1 MKAGPQENQDTSKG
15 ISHRFEKMRE
25 LVTQRLHQVHLRQKA
40 YYDAN
45 RRETQYGEGDLV
57 LIYKPFRK
65 VGKSEKLLHRWLG
78 KVKKFRGSSDKTEI
92 EHVVNIKKFNVRS
105 PEALLKIHQMNHRNK
120 IRERTLRNVNPE
132 DRGN

>member
-1 MKAGPQENQDTSKG
+1 MLYGREVTFPKDYEFFVKAGPQENQDTSKG

-78 KVKKFRGSSDKTEI
+78 PYL
-92 EHVVNIKKFNVRS
+92 VVRR
-105 PEALLKIHQMNHRNK
+105 L
-120 IRERTLRNVNPE
+120 
-132 DRGN
+132 